1 MAYCPRCGS
10 PHGDQ
15 DRFCGDCG
23 APLSS
28 PEGVGGFEPTDTIGP
43 YRLVGVIGSG
53 GSGRVWLA
61 YGNDGQ
67 PVAVKALSPSLV
79 DRPGFIERFRLEAQ
93 TMAQLRH
100 PHVVRLHDYLES
112 SEGAW
117 VVMEYVE
124 GSSLRAVEN
133 HAHRLAPEQALGVL
147 AGALSGLGYAHHLGL
162 VHGDLK
168 PENILVD
175 TGGNSKLVDFGQVV
189 TSGTTEPT
197 LGGTP
202 AYMSPESARGGPL
215 DARSDLYSAGVV
227 LYEALAG
234 RPPFLATNDLALLRM
249 QVQDEAPPIEH
260 LPSPVDLLLR
270 RSLAKEPEFRPQ
282 SADEFLSELETAARA
297 GYGADWLQRTSV
309 AALVAATTVTVAS
322 LAGSG
327 AVTGAGAT
335 VGGTQ
340 VAGTTTATAGTT
352 PVTGLAAPAPAGT
365 ATAAGSPASGVTAAP
380 ATTSSGLLAAHPVAS
395 IAAAVLLVGA
405 LAAGGLA
412 LTHRGSTTPTPSTVA
427 VSATRVTFA
436 GIEQTACAAIGAH
449 DSQGDR
455 CAILSMHVSTVSP
468 QWVLVQGLGYYS
480 GTDQPPSVQEAQS
493 DLDDAILNLDTHQV
507 IGPTNVGF
515 CPSSG
520 SDPDLAVVP
529 TAVLAGWGLHPCT
542 SGTSTSTTTAF
553 PPATTAVPPTTAP
566 HYTSLDI
573 HRVVGQLGRPRAGT
587 GHQRHWRWDPELCR
601 PDRVSLVLV
610 RGRPEGT
617 MDFTLTS
624 TNGNTA
630 SGTVTTSS
638 DPKNYTVGTPV
649 TVSLAAG
656 SPGQILDVTV
666 GGQGGGMYCNSTSA
680 GQCGP

>member
-1 MAYCPRCGS
+1 MGTVAAS
-10 PHGDQ
+10 
-15 DRFCGDCG
+15 
-23 APLSS
+23 LSS

-67 PVAVKALSPSLV
+67 PVAVKALAPSLV

-175 TGGNSKLVDFGQVV
+175 TGGNSKLADFGQVV
-189 TSGTTEPT
+189 RSGTTEPT

-327 AVTGAGAT
+327 AATGAGAT
-335 VGGTQ
+335 VWGTQ

-352 PVTGLAAPAPAGT
+352 SVGATAPAGT
-365 ATAAGSPASGVTAAP
+365 SG
-380 ATTSSGLLAAHPVAS
+380 GLLAAHPVLA
-395 IAAAVLLVGA
+395 ALTAAVVVAGLAIGGVVVAKGG
-405 LAAGGLA
+405 AAGKA
-412 LTHRGSTTPTPSTVA
+412 TPS
-427 VSATRVTFA
+427 SAASGSVHPPSFLAIERTICSRTTIA
-436 GIEQTACAAIGAH
+436 HNPNHHCGIEAAE
-449 DSQGDR
+449 
-455 CAILSMHVSTVSP
+455 MSTVDSS
-468 QWVLVQGLGYYS
+468 WVLFEVGDYYPTQHQLDSVAAEAIYNWKTGLL
-480 GTDQPPSVQEAQS
+480 A
-493 DLDDAILNLDTHQV
+493 
-507 IGPTNVGF
+507 GPGPVGF
-515 CPSSG
+515 CYPS
-520 SDPDLAVVP
+520 VTVP
-529 TAVLAGWGLHPCT
+529 GYSSVPVAVLAAWNLRQCNTGASPLA
-542 SGTSTSTTTAF
+542 STTTLAPVKPCRLPHEF
-553 PPATTAVPPTTAP
+553 AT
-566 HYTSLDI
+566 
-573 HRVVGQLGRPRAGT
+573 G
-587 GHQRHWRWDPELCR
+587 ELR
-601 PDRVSLVLV
+601 
-610 RGRPEGT
+610 
-617 MDFTLTS
+617 
-624 TNGNTA
+624 
-630 SGTVTTSS
+630 
-638 DPKNYTVGTPV
+638 
-649 TVSLAAG
+649 
-656 SPGQILDVTV
+656 
-666 GGQGGGMYCNSTSA
+666 
-680 GQCGP
+680 CGPRPWKCGVGSGISGRRDRRLWGSSPRQHQFGR

>member
-175 TGGNSKLVDFGQVV
+175 TGGNSKLADFGQVV

-202 AYMSPESARGGPL
+202 AYMSPESVRGGPL

-249 QVQDEAPPIEH
+249 QVQDQAPPIEH

-270 RSLAKEPEFRPQ
+270 RSLAKEPELRPQ

-327 AVTGAGAT
+327 AATGAGAT
-335 VGGTQ
+335 VCGDPGGRHHDGHRWDDVGRSTDPS
-340 VAGTTTATAGTT
+340 V
-352 PVTGLAAPAPAGT
+352 V
-365 ATAAGSPASGVTAAP
+365 SDH
-380 ATTSSGLLAAHPVAS
+380 SSS
-395 IAAAVLLVGA
+395 
-405 LAAGGLA
+405 
-412 LTHRGSTTPTPSTVA
+412 
-427 VSATRVTFA
+427 TRVLPQA
-436 GIEQTACAAIGAH
+436 G
-449 DSQGDR
+449 R
-455 CAILSMHVSTVSP
+455 
-468 QWVLVQGLGYYS
+468 
-480 GTDQPPSVQEAQS
+480 
-493 DLDDAILNLDTHQV
+493 HQ
-507 IGPTNVGF
+507 
-515 CPSSG
+515 
-520 SDPDLAVVP
+520 ARR
-529 TAVLAGWGLHPCT
+529 LHRYA
-542 SGTSTSTTTAF
+542 S
-553 PPATTAVPPTTAP
+553 
-566 HYTSLDI
+566 
-573 HRVVGQLGRPRAGT
+573 
-587 GHQRHWRWDPELCR
+587 
-601 PDRVSLVLV
+601 
-610 RGRPEGT
+610 RGRPGH
-617 MDFTLTS
+617 DGRIGGRCGRWWRSGGNRWKRLTDEPERHLHDLS
-624 TNGNTA
+624 
-630 SGTVTTSS
+630 
-638 DPKNYTVGTPV
+638 
-649 TVSLAAG
+649 AAR
-656 SPGQILDVTV
+656 
-666 GGQGGGMYCNSTSA
+666 
-680 GQCGP
+680 